1 MIRLEVS
8 RLMLLHVFAGTW
20 LFAPTLISATA
31 IELSSLTIKSDAP
44 VSGDTSLGTVNA
56 ASPAPAGGVTVILSS
71 SNKSV
76 ASVSASVFIPAGTKN
91 ASFTI
96 KTGVVTN
103 ATSVTI
109 TAKSANTRSARIT
122 VNPARTVNWT
132 GGPGPAIP
140 ITRPCFAA
148 GFNADG
154 KADLACY
161 TGSDGSWNVVLSTGS
176 GWKSQ
181 FWNGQAGGFGGPDPA
196 IPVTNQCFAADF
208 NGDGKKDLAC
218 YTGESGSWNVA
229 LSTGSNWRSEFW
241 NGGPGPAIPVRR
253 QCFAGDFNGD
263 GKADLACYTGSD
275 GRWNVALSTGSGW
288 RSEFWSGDSGGNG
301 GPAPALPVSNQCFAA
316 DFNGDRKIDLAC
328 YTGESGSWNV
338 ALSTGSNW
346 RPEFWSS
353 GPAPAI
359 PVGRQCFA
367 ADFNGDGKADL
378 ACYTG
383 SAGIWNVV
391 LSTGSGWK
399 SEYWAGQSGG
409 NRGPAPALP
418 ITNQC
423 FTGDF
428 NRDRKGDLA
437 CWTGNGGSWNV
448 ALSTGSNW
456 QSLFWN
462 NGPVPIRE
470 WFVVPVQGQCFAT
483 DFNGDGKADLA
494 CYTGSAGVW
503 SVALSSGHGW

>member
-1 MIRLEVS
+1 MAQLRGCQLI
-8 RLMLLHVFAGTW
+8 MLRVLGGIW
-20 LFAPTLISATA
+20 LFAPGTVSATA
-31 IELSSLTIKSDAP
+31 IELSSLAIKSNAP
-44 VSGDTSLGTVNA
+44 VSGTTSQGMVTA
-56 ASPAPAGGVTVILSS
+56 ASPAPAGGVIVTLSS
-71 SNKSV
+71 SNKSI
-76 ASVSASVFIPAGTKN
+76 ASVPASVFIPTGTKSV
-91 ASFTI
+91 SFTI
-96 KTGVVTN
+96 KTGAVTN

-109 TAKSANTRSARIT
+109 TAKSANTKSARIT
-122 VNPARTVNWT
+122 VNPAKTVNWT
-132 GGPGPAIP
+132 GGAEPTFP
-140 ITRPCFAA
+140 ITRQCFAA
-148 GFNADG
+148 DFSGGG
-154 KADLACY
+154 KADLTCY
-161 TGSDGSWNVVLSTGS
+161 TGSAGSWNVVLSTGS

-208 NGDGKKDLAC
+208 NGDGKTDLGC
-218 YTGESGSWNVA
+218 YTGGSGSWNVA

-253 QCFAGDFNGD
+253 QCLAGDFNGD
-263 GKADLACYTGSD
+263 RKADLACYTGSD
-275 GRWNVALSTGSGW
+275 GSWNVALSTGSGW
-288 RSEFWSGDSGGNG
+288 RSEFWNGESGGNG
-301 GPAPALPVSNQCFAA
+301 GPSPALPISNQCFAA
-316 DFNGDRKIDLAC
+316 DFNGDRKMDLAC
-328 YTGESGSWNV
+328 YTGGSRWNV

-346 RPEFWSS
+346 NSEFWSN
-353 GPAPAI
+353 GPSPAV
-359 PVGRQCFA
+359 PVTRQCFA

-399 SEYWAGQSGG
+399 SQYWAGQSGG
-409 NRGPAPALP
+409 NKGPSPALP

-428 NRDRKGDLA
+428 NGEKKTDLA

-462 NGPVPIRE
+462 DGPVPIRE
-470 WFVVPVQGQCFAT
+470 WYVMPVQGQCFAT
-483 DFNGDGKADLA
+483 DFNGDGRTDLT
-494 CYTGSAGVW
+494 CYTSSAGVW